1 MTIAN
6 FEEKL
11 QKYAELIVK
20 VGVNVQPGQEVVLY
34 INVDQ
39 QHLAHLIVK
48 EAYKAG
54 AGKVMIKWSDTFAQR
69 EFLEHASDEFLEN
82 VPEFAKEEA
91 QYIADHRCCRIS
103 VMSEDPGA
111 FGGIDQKRV
120 AAYQSANGKA
130 LMPIRQ
136 ATQNN
141 DLSWTVVAAA
151 SPAWAERVFPDLK
164 GEAAV
169 DRLWE
174 EIFKTTRIDR
184 EDPIQAWKDHDTKL
198 HEKEDW
204 LNKEQFSALH
214 YTSPRTDLTIGLP
227 ENHVWEGGGS
237 KNAAGIEFMAN
248 MPTEECF
255 TAPDNR
261 RIDGYVTS
269 TKPLSY
275 AGNIL
280 ENMKFTFKDGKVVEA
295 TAEKGQ
301 AVLDHLLETDE
312 GVRSLGEV
320 SLVPDP
326 SPISQSG
333 ITFFNTLFDE
343 NASDHLALGAAYPF
357 NVQGGTKMSKDQL
370 KAKGINFSQAHVD
383 FMVGS
388 ADMNIDGIKKDGMIV
403 PVFRNGDWA

>member
-39 QHLAHLIVK
+39 QQLAHLIVK

-184 EDPIQAWKDHDTKL
+184 EDPIQAWKDHDAKL

-301 AVLDHLLETDE
+301 AVLDHLLETDD

-357 NVQGGTKMSKDQL
+357 NVQGGTKMNKDQL

-388 ADMNIDGIKKDGMIV
+388 ADMNIDGIKKDGTIV

>member
-130 LMPIRQ
+130 LMPVRQ

-184 EDPIQAWKDHDTKL
+184 EDPIQAWKDHDAKL

-370 KAKGINFSQAHVD
+370 KVKGINFSQAHVD

-388 ADMNIDGIKKDGMIV
+388 ADMNIDGIKKDGTIV

>member
-39 QHLAHLIVK
+39 QQLAHLIVK

-130 LMPIRQ
+130 LMPVRQ

-184 EDPIQAWKDHDTKL
+184 EDPIQAWKDHDAKL

-280 ENMKFTFKDGKVVEA
+280 ENMKFTFKSGKVVEA

-301 AVLDHLLETDE
+301 AVLDHLLETDN

-357 NVQGGTKMSKDQL
+357 NVQGGTKMSEDQL

-388 ADMNIDGIKKDGMIV
+388 ADMNIDGIKKDGTIV